1 MYNILAKNDSYL
13 GFTDKMTAM
22 QRGRVEKVLTRK
34 IRYDGGK
41 VQERRDHILDLI
53 LKECDVFT
61 YEDSKICYG
70 IRAEKDSNSFY
81 KITKNEYD
89 FGMYLIENGLNTEKS
104 VIAKIDAEAE
114 ERKRIAEENAEAER
128 IEREAAQRK
137 IEEEKAFKA
146 WIKEELEHYPD
157 DEKKALHSQIFT
169 DIYGTIREWNHT
181 SLVLIDHFDDTRC
194 KKELHQY
201 LETHNKGTRKYFECV
216 TGLKLPKTN
225 KETRA
230 FIDSITTADFKEPK
244 PYKKRKQP
252 KEKELEV
259 FYIAEMD
266 ENGKSNFVAV
276 QGERL
281 EKYGLHLFF
290 HTVKE
295 SHGSYTVDR
304 VGISSKDC
312 GYRLVLAD
320 TKTEALN
327 KLKEAVD
334 KNGKEKILELIG
346 NIGESKGWSP
356 LCYKTA

>member
-1 MYNILAKNDSYL
+1 M
-13 GFTDKMTAM
+13 
-22 QRGRVEKVLTRK
+22 E
-34 IRYDGGK
+34 
-41 VQERRDHILDLI
+41 
-53 LKECDVFT
+53 
-61 YEDSKICYG
+61 
-70 IRAEKDSNSFY
+70 
-81 KITKNEYD
+81 
-89 FGMYLIENGLNTEKS
+89 
-104 VIAKIDAEAE
+104 
-114 ERKRIAEENAEAER
+114 
-128 IEREAAQRK
+128 
-137 IEEEKAFKA
+137 
-146 WIKEELEHYPD
+146 
-157 DEKKALHSQIFT
+157 
-169 DIYGTIREWNHT
+169 
-181 SLVLIDHFDDTRC
+181 SLVLIDHFDDPRC